1 MPTSAL
7 RQLFAS
13 VNPVPHNAG
22 PGFRV
27 IHVQG
32 SSMLTLIGVLIVII
46 GFALRVNP
54 LLVVTVAGI
63 ATGVAGGLSPV
74 TIISDFGRAFTE
86 NRYMGLVWLTL
97 PVIGLLE
104 RSGLKERAQALISRI
119 QSATTGRVLLLY
131 LAIRQLT
138 ASIGLTALGGQA
150 QMVRPLIAPMA
161 EAAAEARCGKLPDKT
176 RFLIRAHAAAVDNV
190 GVFFGEDIFLAM
202 GSVLLIKGFLDE
214 NGIRLTPL
222 HIALWAIP
230 TAVSVLIIHG
240 VRLMLLDRRLR
251 KQSGGAPK

>member
-161 EAAAEARCGKLPDKT
+161 EAAAEASCGKLPDKT

>member
-7 RQLFAS
+7 RQRFAS

-32 SSMLTLIGVLIVII
+32 SSMLTLIGVLIVIV

-131 LAIRQLT
+131 LVIRQLT

>member
-22 PGFRV
+22 PGFCV

-32 SSMLTLIGVLIVII
+32 SSMLTLIGVLIVIV

-240 VRLMLLDRRLR
+240 VRLMLLDRYLR